1 MKDPSSLL
9 RAADPLRE
17 EPPDAAL
24 SQEDAQAIRRALMA
38 RMTTMAAIPAGADAR
53 PIWQRPF
60 SLAAA
65 AAVVVAASGI
75 IGHRVMSGPEAEPDV
90 PARAQVQPG
99 GDGERRQLQF
109 RTSGGTRI
117 IWIFDDS
124 LRLQEPMP

>member
-24 SQEDAQAIRRALMA
+24 SQEDAQAIRRAL
-38 RMTTMAAIPAGADAR
+38 MAAIPAGADAR

-90 PARAQVQPG
+90 PAQAQVQPG